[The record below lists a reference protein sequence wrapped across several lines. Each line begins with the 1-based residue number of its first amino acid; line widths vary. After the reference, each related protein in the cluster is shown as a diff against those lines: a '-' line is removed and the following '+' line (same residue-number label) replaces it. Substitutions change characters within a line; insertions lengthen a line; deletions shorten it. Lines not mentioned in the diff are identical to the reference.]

1 MVRTRLIVA
10 SVHSGRSVKSTHVFI
25 ETKTSLI
32 GFPGFDSRAGFIKKK
47 KEKKSMKKIINFL
60 KEKGFEYSVNR

>member
-47 KEKKSMKKIINFL
+47 KEKKSMK
-60 KEKGFEYSVNR
+60 